1 MKKLTLLLLLTTA
14 SLLAQE
20 KKYQGLLWE
29 VSGNG
34 LKKNSYLYGSMHV
47 SDKVSYHLS
56 DAFFTHLLNA
66 DMVANES
73 EPSTWMDLMGL
84 MGRGPFRG
92 KLYASFFLQP
102 VARNELYPLFRS
114 KDYTINHLLFRTNA
128 YQEEYQED
136 TYLDMFI
143 YRTGRKY
150 GKKTVGLEDTKTSML
165 NIMNIPYK
173 DSRPSEE
180 NMIAIQKLLKD
191 TDYEEAMMNYY
202 RDKDLDMLDS
212 LTNLSSGEKY
222 LKVMLWDRNKTMV
235 KSIDSLMHTGSLF
248 AAVGAAHLPGKNGI
262 IEMLR
267 AKGYTVKAVP
277 ATYTDKGKADKDKID
292 NYFIKP
298 KFKNYT
304 SPDGVVSLSVFEG
317 PVIED
322 GADAQSPD
330 LSNGGYINIKR
341 LLLNNYLKKDYKPF
355 DHLSLDSLFYENIPG
370 KILEKKFSSADGYQL
385 YDIKSITK
393 TGNAQRY
400 RYYITPL
407 EIIMVSMAGEK
418 DYVRQF
424 ENEVFNNLKIK
435 ANTAGWA
442 TVQPARGGYS
452 ISMPGYYVASG
463 EKTNAKTVE
472 DVDFYGYD
480 PAEKATYFVQ
490 ERTSGFNEDL
500 EDTNFELKR
509 MHYEFYT
516 QLGIDSTQTKLAT
529 GPASF
534 TSQAKLGDRDVR
546 LKSVIKGPKYY
557 LMGSIGGSKAAT
569 DKFISSFTLTPAKNT
584 GDYKVFK
591 DTVGLYSIEIPR
603 QPNEKLDFEPS
614 AERSYGY
621 DDEDEDVFKEKYG
634 TRQFTLPSGQT
645 VDVFYHTHHRH
656 TSVKVIDS
664 IWGKLKKSMLDEED
678 EDVAV
683 SDDVTATTVVEAP
696 IGAMGDYK
704 AYIGSVWD
712 DYIKPKKA
720 KLTLKDEKR
729 EFVENGKYHQFTGIL
744 QSDQSSQA
752 VKMRAL
758 YRNGTSYIVATMV
771 DKDYN
776 GNDPALEKMFNSF
789 TLLEDPKA
797 EDLPADRFKL
807 WMEDARS
814 EHDSIRS
821 STLNSIS
828 HLELTKDDRKA
839 LEEFI
844 ETFDFEAEETHALV
858 ELYEKLGS
866 LEDEASVP
874 FFERQYKREGTNAT
888 IQFAV
893 LNALTEYDSKAAY
906 KKIGELL
913 EYDLPIS
920 DGYEVTSLFNSFG
933 YDTENSA
940 VLFPDVMQY
949 YTIPEYQDGVIS
961 FVSTLIE
968 DKAIKPK
975 KLKSYKKMLLTN
987 TRLEIKRAKSR
998 KAEEEMEER
1007 EYYATYNDDDDSEQL
1022 TGYMQLLY
1030 PFRKDKDVKKIFD
1043 AISALD
1049 MNDTNLELARLEI
1062 MNGDAN
1068 EEKLKGLL
1076 ADSKTRF
1083 EVLKMLTE
1091 KKETGL
1097 LKDFS
1102 DDEIAE
1108 SALIDLHDIDTR
1120 EDSIIFL
1127 EKKVVQYNEKT
1138 SVTFYFYKL
1147 KNIEK
1152 KEKNNNDYYY
1162 GGPSLDRLVS
1172 IAFVNNGDRINALAY
1187 NEAGKRRITE
1197 DNEIKD
1203 YMATMIDA
1211 TLNAEHRRATFG
1223 KLKAVN
1229 GYDEDMLYDEYEE

>member
-1 MKKLTLLLLLTTA
+1 LKKLTLLLLLTAT

-84 MGRGPFRG
+84 MGRDSYYGRG
-92 KLYASFFLQP
+92 GRLYASFYLKP
-102 VARNELYPLFRS
+102 TTKTDLYPLFRS
-114 KDYTINHLLFRTNA
+114 KDYTINHLLFRTSAN
-128 YQEEYQED
+128 QEEYQED

-165 NIMNIPYK
+165 NIMNIPYR

-212 LTNLSSGEKY
+212 LTNLSNGEKY
-222 LKVMLWDRNKTMV
+222 LKVMLWDRNRVMV
-235 KSIDSLMHTGSLF
+235 KSIDSLMQTGSLF

-267 AKGYTVKAVP
+267 TKGYTVTAVP
-277 ATYTDKGKADKDKID
+277 ATYTDKGKADKEKID

-304 SPDGVVSLSVFEG
+304 SPDGVVSLPVYDG

-322 GADAQSPD
+322 GADVQSPD
-330 LSNGGYINIKR
+330 LSNGGYINVKR
-341 LLLNNYLKKDYKPF
+341 LLLNTYIKKDYKPF
-355 DHLSLDSLFYENIPG
+355 DPLSLDSLFYENIPG
-370 KILEKKFSSADGYQL
+370 KILEKKFSTADGYQL

-424 ENEVFNNLKIK
+424 ENEVFGNLKIK
-435 ANTAGWA
+435 ANTTGWA
-442 TVQPARGGYS
+442 TVQPSRGGYS

-463 EKTNAKTVE
+463 EKINAKTVE
-472 DVDFYGYD
+472 NVDFYGYD

-490 ERTSGFNEDL
+490 ERTGGNTEDL
-500 EDTNFELKR
+500 EDTDFELKR

-516 QLGIDSTQTKLAT
+516 QLGIDSTQTKLAAAS
-529 GPASF
+529 ASF
-534 TSQAKLGDRDVR
+534 TSQAKLGDRDIT

-557 LMGSIGGSKAAT
+557 LVGSIGGAKAT
-569 DKFISSFTLTPAKNT
+569 QDKFINSFTLTPAKNT
-584 GDYKVFK
+584 ADYKVFK
-591 DTVGLYSIEIPR
+591 DTVGLYSVEIPR
-603 QPNEKLDFEPS
+603 KENEKLDFEP
-614 AERSYGY
+614 AAGRNYGY
-621 DDEDEDVFKEKYG
+621 DDEDDDVFKEKYG
-634 TRQFTLPSGQT
+634 NRVFTLPTGQS
-645 VDVFYHTHHRH
+645 VDVFYHTYHRH
-656 TSVKVIDS
+656 TSIKSIDS
-664 IWGKLKKSMLDEED
+664 IWGKMKKFMLEED
-678 EDVAV
+678 EPTVIEETDLA
-683 SDDVTATTVVEAP
+683 VVETTTES
-696 IGAMGDYK
+696 GDYK

-712 DYIKPKKA
+712 KYIKPKKA
-720 KLTLKDEKR
+720 KLSLKDEKQ
-729 EFVENGKYHQFTGIL
+729 EYVEEGKYHQFTATL
-744 QSDQSSQA
+744 LSDRSNQA
-752 VKMRAL
+752 VKVRAL
-758 YRNGTSYIVATMV
+758 FRNGTTYVIASMV

-776 GNDPALEKMFNSF
+776 GDDPALEKMFSSF
-789 TLLEDPKA
+789 TLLDDPKA
-797 EDLPADRFKL
+797 EDLPNDRFKL
-807 WMEDARS
+807 FMEDARS
-814 EHDSIRS
+814 EYDSIRS
-821 STLNSIS
+821 STLNSVRE
-828 HLELTKDDRKA
+828 LELTKDDRKA
-839 LEEFI
+839 LETFI
-844 ETFDFEAEETHALV
+844 ETFEFKKEETRALTQ
-858 ELYEKLGS
+858 LYQKLGR
-866 LEDEASVP
+866 LEDEASIP
-874 FFERQYKREGTNAT
+874 FFEKQYKREDTNAT

-893 LNALTEYDSKAAY
+893 LNALTRYESEKAY
-906 KKIGELL
+906 KKIGELM

-920 DGYEVTSLFNSFG
+920 DGYEVSSLFSTFG
-933 YDTENSA
+933 FDSKNSA
-940 VLFPDVMQY
+940 VLFPDIMQY
-949 YTIPEYQDGVIS
+949 YSIPEYQEPVIS

-968 DKAIKPK
+968 DDVIKPK
-975 KLKSYKKMLLTN
+975 KLKTYKKMLLTN
-987 TRLEIKRAKSR
+987 TRLELKRAKSR
-998 KAEEEMEER
+998 KAEQEMKDR
-1007 EYYATYNDDDDSEQL
+1007 EYYRYNNNDSDAL

-1030 PFRKDKDVKKIFD
+1030 PFHKDKDVKKVFD
-1043 AISALD
+1043 AITALD
-1049 MNDTNLELARLEI
+1049 TQDTNLALARLEI
-1062 MNGDAN
+1062 MNGDA
-1068 EEKLKGLL
+1068 EEKKLKVLL
-1076 ADSKTRF
+1076 DDSKTRF

-1108 SALIDLHDIDTR
+1108 SALIDVQDINTK

-1127 EKKVVQYNEKT
+1127 EKKLVQYDEKT

-1152 KEKNNNDYYY
+1152 KDKNNNDYYY
-1162 GGPSLDRLVS
+1162 GTAALDRLVG

-1187 NEAGKRRITE
+1187 NKTGVKRLTDDE
-1197 DNEIKD
+1197 EIKENI
-1203 YMATMIDA
+1203 ATMIDA
-1211 TLNAEHRRATFG
+1211 TINAGHRKATFG
-1223 KLKAVN
+1223 KMQ
-1229 GYDEDMLYDEYEE
+1229 GYDEYDDMYYDEFEE